1 MMKYTRRMIAAFL
14 AVIVAFGL
22 LPSESVSA
30 YVIDDMVS
38 CLYSPDISLEDS
50 VDEEYTLYFGEKFS
64 LAEHGLTALDNEHG
78 TPFELYKYWGIIIY
92 NKMLS
97 RSNDKYNTSDGKYV
111 ISKPNLDPK
120 NHKSTPYYYYQG
132 FSHIGPN
139 DKEGWTNVNKCSST
153 EQFHCLRF
161 LMSPAILSEEKMSLG
176 VGESRALNLTT
187 NNQGKITW
195 KSSNKKIATVDKH
208 GKVTGKKIGT
218 CTITATYMGYDY
230 TCEVR
235 INKVKTTT
243 HTKNLAV
250 GKTTTLKV
258 KGATIKSYKVTYLTK
273 AIKPSLKTTNVDDGT
288 DNVDDGYWAESGK
301 KFYAP
306 RDLGYYRIYNGDF
319 DHNNKY
325 VKSITVDKHGKVT
338 AKKPGVAI
346 VTMKDTKGN
355 TYYTT
360 ITTTC
365 KHKYK
370 VTAQDKATYD
380 HGGYKQY
387 TCKYC
392 GTYYYEHDYF
402 HQTEANV
409 TAEIAKIMQ
418 EYPFGTTWDIDNT
431 CYQMKHL
438 LPDGQFSYTWGCN
451 GFCELMA
458 ERCFGSRFYTPTIYT
473 SHSYAGCIDNG
484 DGDMVDNRVQDL
496 YTKDTMDDWVI
507 RPGDVLDLNNSSHF
521 VWIYKVDR
529 YTEDGAW
536 VSLASG
542 NDDSMVRYYK
552 HAYIQK
558 SDHYGTLL
566 YWSMEMEE
574 SDLVLLPEYNTFEE
588 LWTDNDD
595 DASPCDRI
603 VAAYSYY

>member
-1 MMKYTRRMIAAFL
+1 MMKYTRRMIAMLL
-14 AVIVAFGL
+14 AVIVAFGCL

-64 LAEHGLTALDNEHG
+64 LAEHGLTALDNAHG
-78 TPFELYKYWGIIIY
+78 TPFQLYKYWGIIIY
-92 NKMLS
+92 NKKLQ
-97 RSNDKYNTSDGKYV
+97 RSNEYYNTSDGKYV
-111 ISKPNLDPK
+111 ISKPD
-120 NHKSTPYYYYQG
+120 HVISVKSNASKYSPYYYYQG

-139 DKEGWTNVNKCSST
+139 DEEGWTNVNKCSST

-176 VGESRALNLTT
+176 VGESRALDLTT

-230 TCEVR
+230 TCDVR
-235 INKVKTTT
+235 INKIKTTT
-243 HTKNLAV
+243 HTKNLTV

-273 AIKPSLKTTNVDDGT
+273 AIKPSLKTTNF
-288 DNVDDGYWAESGK
+288 DDGYWAESGK

-306 RDLGYYRIYNGDF
+306 RDLGYYRIYNSASDL
-319 DHNNKY
+319 DNKY

-418 EYPFGTTWDIDNT
+418 EYPSGTTWDIDNT

-558 SDHYGTLL
+558 SDYYGTLL
-566 YWSMEMEE
+566 YWEMTMEE
-574 SDLVLLPEYNTFEE
+574 SDLVLLPEYKTFEE

-595 DASPCDRI
+595 DASRFSSI

>member
-1 MMKYTRRMIAAFL
+1 MMKYTRRMIATLL

-30 YVIDDMVS
+30 YVAHDAIGCFDSDE
-38 CLYSPDISLEDS
+38 ISKEEA

-64 LAEHGLTALDNEHG
+64 LAKHGFTTCYPDGAID
-78 TPFELYKYWGIIIY
+78 PWIY
-92 NKMLS
+92 DPNY
-97 RSNDKYNTSDGKYV
+97 DTSDGKYV
-111 ISKPNLDPK
+111 TSRSPLVVSVYSNASKY
-120 NHKSTPYYYYQG
+120 SPYYYYQEA
-132 FSHIGPN
+132 SHIGPN

-153 EQFHCLRF
+153 EKYHYLRF
-161 LMSPAILSEEKMSLG
+161 LMSPAILSEQKMSLG
-176 VGESRALNLTT
+176 VGESRALDLTT

-208 GKVTGKKIGT
+208 GKVTGKKTGT

-273 AIKPSLKTTNVDDGT
+273 AIKPSLKTTNVDD
-288 DNVDDGYWAESGK
+288 DRWAENGK

-306 RDLGYYRIYNGDF
+306 RDLGYYRIYNSDF

-409 TAEIAKIMQ
+409 TVEIAKIMK
-418 EYPFGTTWDIDNT
+418 EYPYGTTWDIDNT
-431 CYQMKHL
+431 DYPLKHL
-438 LPDGQFSYTWGCN
+438 CPDGQSYSTAGCN
-451 GFCELMA
+451 GFCALMA
-458 ERCFGSRFYTPTIYT
+458 ERCFGSRFNTPTIYT
-473 SHSYAGCIDNG
+473 SHSYVGCIDNE
-484 DGDMVDNRVQDL
+484 DGDMVDNRIQDL
-496 YTKDTMDDWVI
+496 YTKDTMDNWVI
-507 RPGDVLDLNNSSHF
+507 RPGDALELNNGSHY

-536 VSLASG
+536 VKLASG
-542 NDDSMVRYYK
+542 NDGLQVRYYK

-566 YWSMEMEE
+566 YWSMEMQEKE
-574 SDLVLLPEYNTFEE
+574 YLPLPEFKTYEE
-588 LWTDNDD
+588 Y
-595 DASPCDRI
+595 DAYDGRYWSADGTMICPVFPERI

>member
-1 MMKYTRRMIAAFL
+1 MMKYTRRMIAMLL
-14 AVIVAFGL
+14 AVIVAFECL

-30 YVIDDMVS
+30 YVVHDLVGR
-38 CLYSPDISLEDS
+38 LYSPDISLEDS
-50 VDEEYTLYFGEKFS
+50 VDEEYTLYFGEKFP
-64 LAEHGLTALDNEHG
+64 LAEYGLTALDNAHG
-78 TPFELYKYWGIIIY
+78 TPFTLNSYWGIIIY
-92 NKMLS
+92 NKKLQ
-97 RSNDKYNTSDGKYV
+97 RSNEYYNTSDGKYV
-111 ISKPNLDPK
+111 ISKPDHIISGKFNASKLF
-120 NHKSTPYYYYQG
+120 PYYYYQG

-153 EQFHCLRF
+153 EKFHCLRF
-161 LMSPAILSEEKMSLG
+161 FMSPAILSEQKMSLS

-195 KSSNKKIATVDKH
+195 KSSNKKIATVDKN
-208 GKVTGKKIGT
+208 GKVTGKKTGT
-218 CTITATYMGYDY
+218 CTITATYMGYNY
-230 TCEVR
+230 TCDVR

-243 HTKNLAV
+243 HTKNLTV

-258 KGATIKSYKVTYLTK
+258 KGATIKSYKVTYLTD
-273 AIKPSLKTTNVDDGT
+273 AAKPSLKTTNVDDDRWT
-288 DNVDDGYWAESGK
+288 ESGK

-306 RDLGYYRIYNGDF
+306 RDLGYYRIYNSASDL
-319 DHNNKY
+319 DNKY

-346 VTMKDTKGN
+346 VTMTDTKGN
-355 TYYTT
+355 IYYTT

-365 KHKYK
+365 NHKYK

-418 EYPFGTTWDIDNT
+418 EYPSGTTWDIDNT

-438 LPDGQFSYTWGCN
+438 LPDGQFMYMGGCN
-451 GFCELMA
+451 GFCALMA
-458 ERCFGSRFYTPTIYT
+458 ERCFGSRFHTPTIYT
-473 SHSYAGCIDNG
+473 SHSYVGCIDNE
-484 DGDMVDNRVQDL
+484 DGDMVNNRVQDQ

-542 NDDSMVRYYK
+542 NDDSMVRYYE

-558 SDHYGTLL
+558 SDYYGTLL
-566 YWSMEMEE
+566 YWGMVMEE
-574 SDLVLLPEYNTFEE
+574 SDLEKIPEFKTFEE
-588 LWTDNDD
+588 LDNWEGTCPTSI
-595 DASPCDRI
+595 DA
-603 VAAYSYY
+603 VYSYY